1 MRLRWRE
8 RCWWCI
14 TRTRTSAYFGKCRGI
29 VPVVQVRLRWDK
41 LLWSRRAEAG
51 VMGQPCPRTLP
62 DMRQAYTSGGL
73 DHGVGHF
80 RSLSMTRQRHLLASH
95 GIAMSHEGL
104 CQVFLQLLSPQPIV
118 FQQVTN
124 TFSFNDLQ
132 EKQENQ
138 IVIQIVY
145 FVMI

>member
-1 MRLRWRE
+1 MGISGERSSSRISKLRRVQN
-8 RCWWCI
+8 I
-14 TRTRTSAYFGKCRGI
+14 AASG
-29 VPVVQVRLRWDK
+29 VPRVVNSTPIWLYDVALPARFPSSS
-41 LLWSRRAEAG
+41 SRARD
-51 VMGQPCPRTLP
+51 L
-62 DMRQAYTSGGL
+62 GL

>member
-1 MRLRWRE
+1 MASIRCVCALASCRGPRNHARMPHCLRWGGMA
-8 RCWWCI
+8 
-14 TRTRTSAYFGKCRGI
+14 S
-29 VPVVQVRLRWDK
+29 
-41 LLWSRRAEAG
+41 LL
-51 VMGQPCPRTLP
+51 
-62 DMRQAYTSGGL
+62 GGL
-73 DHGVGHF
+73 GDRFPQHNRELPSKSPAACGGD
-80 RSLSMTRQRHLLASH
+80 LYLLASH

>member
-1 MRLRWRE
+1 M
-8 RCWWCI
+8 
-14 TRTRTSAYFGKCRGI
+14 SI
-29 VPVVQVRLRWDK
+29 V
-41 LLWSRRAEAG
+41 
-51 VMGQPCPRTLP
+51 
-62 DMRQAYTSGGL
+62 GL